1 MKKLL
6 YLICL
11 LMLAIP
17 TFAQEEEAEE
27 EAPALPPIPYFVAE
41 NTSRKFNMPVPF
53 DWENV
58 SSDPNIAHF
67 THPNGLGEI
76 YGLPVDPQDPQV
88 AAETAIK
95 RILGDISLTARYS
108 GQFQLDGNDW
118 GKFAFTSEL
127 GTVTAFTQTRYE
139 AVYVL
144 FYHYPKTDHEFYFMA
159 QNVIDEDVPQT
170 TVLSALSTLY
180 PDIPESPQAESIVT
194 LSNGDWTRQVY
205 AVGDAELVTLW
216 QKRGAVVYIT
226 VENGDGAVVDSV
238 NKALFTSLFGFFI
251 TPRNTEY
258 MVLGLVV
265 TFGIAGIFV
274 LSLFLRHRGLSRDE
288 ALVRELVKS

>member
-6 YLICL
+6 LFVCL
-11 LMLAIP
+11 LIGLIMPIS
-17 TFAQEEEAEE
+17 AQEDEE

-41 NTSRKFNMPVPF
+41 NAGRKFNVPVPF

-67 THPNGLGEI
+67 AHPNGLGDI
-76 YGLPVDPQDPQV
+76 YSLPVDSQSPQS

-118 GKFAFTSEL
+118 GKFAFSSEL
-127 GTVTAFTQTRYE
+127 GTLTAFTQTRDNV
-139 AVYVL
+139 VYVL

-159 QNVIDEDVPQT
+159 QNVLEDEASQSGVLIALSSLYPEIPETPQT
-170 TVLSALSTLY
+170 ET
-180 PDIPESPQAESIVT
+180 IVP
-194 LSNGDWTRQVY
+194 LSNGDWTRQTY
-205 AVGDAELVTLW
+205 AIGEAQIVTLW
-216 QKRGAVVYIT
+216 QRRGGVVYII
-226 VENGDGAVVDSV
+226 VENGDGAVVDGV

-251 TPRNTEY
+251 TPQNTAY
-258 MVLGLVV
+258 LWLGLAV
-265 TFGIAGIFV
+265 TFGIAGIFI
-274 LSLFLRHRGLSRDE
+274 LSLFLRHRGLTRDE
-288 ALVRELVKS
+288 ALVRELAK

>member
-6 YLICL
+6 LLICL
-11 LMLAIP
+11 LMLAMPI
-17 TFAQEEEAEE
+17 FAQEDEAEE
-27 EAPALPPIPYFVAE
+27 APKLPPIPYFVAE
-41 NTSRKFNMPVPF
+41 NASRKFNVPVPF
-53 DWENV
+53 EWENV
-58 SSDPNIAHF
+58 SSDTNIAHF
-67 THPNGLGEI
+67 AHPNGLGDI
-76 YGLPVDPQDPQV
+76 YGLPVDPQDAQA

-159 QNVIDEDVPQT
+159 QNVVDEEAPQT
-170 TVLSALSTLY
+170 TVLTALSTLY
-180 PDIPESPQAESIVT
+180 PNIPETPQAETIIP

-205 AVGDAELVTLW
+205 ALGDAELVTLW

-226 VENGDGAVVDSV
+226 VENGDGAVVDGV

-258 MVLGLVV
+258 LWLGLIV

-274 LSLFLRHRGLSRDE
+274 LSLFLRHRGLNRDE
-288 ALVRELVKS
+288 ALVRELAK

>member
-6 YLICL
+6 FVCL
-11 LMLAIP
+11 LFVLVMPIS
-17 TFAQEEEAEE
+17 AQEDKKE
-27 EAPALPPIPYFVAE
+27 EAPKLPPIPYFVAE
-41 NTSRKFNMPVPF
+41 NTGRKFNVPVPF

-58 SSDPNIAHF
+58 STDPNIAHF
-67 THPNGLGEI
+67 AHPNGLGNI
-76 YGLPVDPQDPQV
+76 YSLPVDSQAPQS

-127 GTVTAFTQTRYE
+127 GTITAFTQTRDE

-159 QNVIDEDVPQT
+159 QNVLEDESSQAG
-170 TVLSALSTLY
+170 VLSALSTLY
-180 PDIPESPQAESIVT
+180 PEIPETPQTETIVP
-194 LSNGDWTRQVY
+194 LSNGDWTRQTY
-205 AVGDAELVTLW
+205 AIGEAQIVTLW
-216 QKRGAVVYIT
+216 QRRGGVVYIT
-226 VENGDGAVVDSV
+226 VENGDGAVVDGV

-251 TPRNTEY
+251 TPQNTPY
-258 MVLGLVV
+258 LWLGLAVV
-265 TFGIAGIFV
+265 FGIAGIFI
-274 LSLFLRHRGLSRDE
+274 LSLFLRHRGLTRDE
-288 ALVRELVKS
+288 ALVQELTKS